1 MKDEELKLR
10 LSINYYPKRERGL
23 RGPWWELKIV
33 GERQKKRK
41 GEKSFS
47 SLQAFI
53 DSYETLALASSIHN
67 KQPVKQLSNA
77 PRRYGH

>member
-41 GEKSFS
+41 GEKS
-47 SLQAFI
+47 LL
-53 DSYETLALASSIHN
+53 T
-67 KQPVKQLSNA
+67 
-77 PRRYGH
+77 